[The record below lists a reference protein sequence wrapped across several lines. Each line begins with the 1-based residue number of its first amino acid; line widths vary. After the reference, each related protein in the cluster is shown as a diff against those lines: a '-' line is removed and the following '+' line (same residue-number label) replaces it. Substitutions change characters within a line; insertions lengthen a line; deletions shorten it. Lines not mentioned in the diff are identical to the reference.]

1 MQSRRIFP
9 RIVTCLSLSLL
20 CPALLSGCLG
30 GDDDEIAEDYEINEI
45 YMELNV
51 NGIKMPFYEAR
62 TLGTPDE
69 SEKRDNSTV
78 GYAKL
83 RLYALN
89 KKGEEIILRAKHMD
103 SVNIRYA
110 GKTCEI
116 IEIRTSGKLS
126 SNEFLYYECE
136 FPRADISVNAPIEA
150 EYVRP
155 DGTQLTASVRWPGF
169 ISDVNVQEIIE
180 PMTFLRTSDMHVS
193 WTLPAEGQPDAVVV
207 ALYDK
212 SWNSLYTYFEE
223 SVSGASESF
232 TVPLNT
238 LEDNLP
244 YVHSIQSRLD
254 MSLEVTSRAEGTVS
268 PLLAGGAATA
278 DRTIY
283 REIRTY
289 TCDAD
294 HFDAEREECRQ
305 EQ

>member
-1 MQSRRIFP
+1 MQSRRISP

-30 GDDDEIAEDYEINEI
+30 GADDEIAEDYELNEI

-51 NGIKMPFYEAR
+51 NGLKMDLGKAR

-69 SEKRDNSTV
+69 SEKRDDSTV
-78 GYAKL
+78 AYARM
-83 RLYALN
+83 RLSALD
-89 KKGEEIILRAKHMD
+89 KDGEEISLRAKHMD

-116 IEIRTSGKLS
+116 SEMRTSGKLS
-126 SNEFLYYECE
+126 SREFLYYECE
-136 FPRADISVNAPIEA
+136 FPRAGISVNAPIEA

-155 DGTQLTASVRWPGF
+155 DGTVVTASVRWPGF
-169 ISDVNVQEIIE
+169 IADVNVEELIE
-180 PMTFLRTSDMHVS
+180 PNIFLRTSDMHVS
-193 WTLPAEGQPDAVVV
+193 WTLPAEGQPDAVV
-207 ALYDK
+207 LSLRDR
-212 SWNSLYTYFEE
+212 SWRPIYTYFEE
-223 SVSGASESF
+223 LVNSESGSF
-232 TVPLNT
+232 AIPQNT
-238 LEDNLP
+238 LESNLP
-244 YVHSIQSRLD
+244 HIHAIQNRLD
-254 MSLEVTSRAEGTVS
+254 MSLEVTSRAVGTVS
-268 PLLAGGAATA
+268 PLLAGGTATA
-278 DRTIY
+278 DRTLY